1 LRCVVRR
8 DSTLAGELIVW
19 FTDPDGTGV
28 QATRENVNTTT
39 ILLSA
44 TLAGV
49 QSSACYSCNVQ
60 DLAVFQKTSI
70 QACVTIY
77 MRNDSVIHSNVS
89 DPTDPRNSTTDPTI
103 PNSNNSQSVTVL
115 SDNRHEV
122 FLLDT
127 TGSNNFTLFTIVSV
141 SAPEFQQDLKVEV
154 EFQPQSGSKLS
165 VLNYFPLSTIE
176 EVSLNVTVIQF
187 RVNISLSLLSS
198 MLFKRIDEGLV
209 WTFAIDGLVVKH
221 TTPITVIPDERTRNK
236 HVKTQPQYNQTAVLA
251 VCVVIMI
258 VSLVTIVVGITA
270 VIFNL
275 SKIKLYSRKFTK
287 AGNEESDPSSGVQTM
302 KNTWCFCS
310 KGNRTLHEDQIVLQ
324 ATYSGSSGRE
334 SAALESETST
344 NIA

>member
-1 LRCVVRR
+1 MKNSAHRAFTFAFFFLISLTTVSETVDVSFTIDPTEISQTEDIVLRCVVRR
-8 DSTLAGELIVW
+8 DSTLGVEPIVW
-19 FTDPDGTGV
+19 FTDSDNTGV
-28 QATRENVNTTT
+28 QPTREYVNTT
-39 ILLSA
+39 IVLYSA
-44 TLAGV
+44 RIAGV

-60 DLAVFQKTSI
+60 DLAVFQKTST
-70 QACVTIY
+70 QACVT
-77 MRNDSVIHSNVS
+77 MRNDS
-89 DPTDPRNSTTDPTI
+89 TNSTTPE
-103 PNSNNSQSVTVL
+103 PNNSQSVTVL

-302 KNTWCFCS
+302 KNTW
-310 KGNRTLHEDQIVLQ
+310 
-324 ATYSGSSGRE
+324 
-334 SAALESETST
+334 
-344 NIA
+344 